1 MNFLKTFHKTLYKLS
16 VYIKYYKHKPTV
28 LYKLTVCKLNF
39 LAYILIKEEELLMSF
54 GKYLKVKREEKNLS
68 MNKLGEL
75 VGITAMYISQLE
87 SGKRNNPSIEVLH
100 KLSKSLEVPNEE
112 LMEAA
117 GYIGSRTMEVED
129 FIEELRETISQERE
143 NIETQSVPQEEQEQ
157 FKLDSLLDS
166 NHQIF
171 FQDRLLTKEEKTK
184 IRSVIEIVLK
194 D

>member
-1 MNFLKTFHKTLYKLS
+1 
-16 VYIKYYKHKPTV
+16 
-28 LYKLTVCKLNF
+28 
-39 LAYILIKEEELLMSF
+39 MSF